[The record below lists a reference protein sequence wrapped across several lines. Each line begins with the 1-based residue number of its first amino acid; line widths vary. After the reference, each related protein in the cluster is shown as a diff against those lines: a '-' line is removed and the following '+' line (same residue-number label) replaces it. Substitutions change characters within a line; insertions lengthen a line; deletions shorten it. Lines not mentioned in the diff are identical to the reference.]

1 MIFTTILGYWKCS
14 WEQWDGR
21 LPTAA
26 VSQTIVLT
34 CGDSLVSSE
43 WEIRNCH
50 LLTGRERMGG
60 GWKKMKGD
68 EGGEE
73 EDEGEM
79 SISQGTT

>member
-1 MIFTTILGYWKCS
+1 M
-14 WEQWDGR
+14 
-21 LPTAA
+21 
-26 VSQTIVLT
+26 
-34 CGDSLVSSE
+34 SSE

-50 LLTGRERMGG
+50 LLTGRERMRG

>member
-1 MIFTTILGYWKCS
+1 M
-14 WEQWDGR
+14 
-21 LPTAA
+21 
-26 VSQTIVLT
+26 V
-34 CGDSLVSSE
+34 
-43 WEIRNCH
+43 
-50 LLTGRERMGG
+50 GG